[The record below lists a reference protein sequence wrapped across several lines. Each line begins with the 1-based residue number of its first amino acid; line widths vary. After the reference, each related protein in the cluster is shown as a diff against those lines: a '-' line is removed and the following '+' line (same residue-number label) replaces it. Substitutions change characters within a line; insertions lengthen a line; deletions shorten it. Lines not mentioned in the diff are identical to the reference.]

1 MKKILFSA
9 LMVLAFCFS
18 ANAQIVVSNNY
29 DSPISGDAVAEEEDD
44 DLEFG
49 LIGVGYYS
57 FDGFDNWGLTFS
69 RINPN
74 GLGMELGFRMNFEEH
89 GNFNSDLG
97 INYSFKLLNENS
109 TKVFLTLAAG
119 PSLRTQDQYNFEKN
133 QWDTGKFFFDAFVNA
148 RIAARFDRFYVAAG
162 YYLWAPKLKFSS
174 DYKADGFN
182 LTLGYTF

>member
-1 MKKILFSA
+1 MKKIMIFA

-18 ANAQIVVSNNY
+18 ANAQIVVANNY
-29 DSPISGDAVAEEEDD
+29 DSPVSGTADVEEDD

-97 INYSFKLLNENS
+97 INYSFKLLNNS
-109 TKVFLTLAAG
+109 GAKLFLTLAGG
-119 PSLRTQDQYNFEKN
+119 PSLRTQDQYNFEKY
-133 QWDTGKFFFDAFVNA
+133 QWDSAKLKLDAFINA
-148 RIAARFDRFYVAAG
+148 RISACFDRIYLAAG
-162 YYLWAPKLKFSS
+162 YYYWAPEFKFSG

-182 LTLGYTF
+182 LTLGCTF

>member
-9 LMVLAFCFS
+9 LIGLAFCFS

-57 FDGFDNWGLTFS
+57 FDGIENWGLNFA

-74 GLGMELGFRMNFEEH
+74 GLGWEMGFRLAFEEH
-89 GNFNSDLG
+89 GNYNYEMG
-97 INYSFKLLNENS
+97 INYSFKLLSQDS
-109 TKVFLTLAAG
+109 TKAFLTLALG
-119 PSLRTQDQYNFEKN
+119 PSFRSSDQYNIEKN
-133 QWDTGKFFFDAFVNA
+133 TWESKSKVDAYANA
-148 RIAARFDRFYVAAG
+148 RLAARFNRFYAAVG
-162 YYLWAPKLKFSS
+162 YYLWAVEFKIDG
-174 DYKADGFN
+174 DYRGDGLN